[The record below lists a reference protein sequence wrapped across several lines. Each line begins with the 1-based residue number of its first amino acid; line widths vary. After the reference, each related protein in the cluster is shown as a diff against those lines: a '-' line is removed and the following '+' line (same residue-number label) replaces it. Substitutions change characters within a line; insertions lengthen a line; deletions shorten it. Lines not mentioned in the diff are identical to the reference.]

1 MTLMVCL
8 AFRSYCFGALWLGQ
22 VLGIACSPRS
32 RENHKEFENRESL
45 SAPEQGA
52 KSIGASTISE

>member
-1 MTLMVCL
+1 M

-45 SAPEQGA
+45 SAPQQGA